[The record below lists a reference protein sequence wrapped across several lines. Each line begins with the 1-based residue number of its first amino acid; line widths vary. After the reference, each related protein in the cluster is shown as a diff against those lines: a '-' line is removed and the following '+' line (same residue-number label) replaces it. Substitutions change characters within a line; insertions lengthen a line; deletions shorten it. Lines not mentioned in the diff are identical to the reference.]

1 VINKTALEMDGYSFT
16 KGFCCYKI
24 ITRISLSKDE
34 QQFEAKLKDGD
45 NLIRVS
51 SCIEIDINSEETE
64 LKAEFIMVE
73 CGLGLIFPKY
83 RAWHGI
89 GLVVPKSKVEAK
101 INYWKFNKKHE
112 KSPPN
117 VIIIVLDSTS
127 RLNFQRQMPN
137 TVKMLQNLKAVEML
151 GFTKGL

>member
-1 VINKTALEMDGYSFT
+1 MYIHTLKNYINETIKFL
-16 KGFCCYKI
+16 
-24 ITRISLSKDE
+24 
-34 QQFEAKLKDGD
+34 
-45 NLIRVS
+45 
-51 SCIEIDINSEETE
+51 NS
-64 LKAEFIMVE
+64 
-73 CGLGLIFPKY
+73 
-83 RAWHGI
+83 
-89 GLVVPKSKVEAK
+89 LVVPKSKVEAK